1 MHVCTQICVCTTV
14 SVCGERARDKNQRF
28 FVLFCFSTTPYLR
41 IWGRTL
47 LGLLVKIKCR
57 IWGRISHSACNSMA
71 WLDSCVGQW
80 TLGIW
85 LVSIILWLLQTVQ
98 MCSTMLWFYLN
109 PGYTNLSSCV
119 QASYSLSP
127 THFRHYIFFLISKAF
142 LFFLFLNY
150 YSLIFFYSSVI
161 ILPILPSN
169 SSSSH
174 SSSSPKGWMSLYPH
188 IPIFSSPE
196 IIIELTKPQDSVGPI
211 EIDTYLWRS
220 RKVTLFID
228 NFFSYTKASLFLSPP
243 KLLKIQK

>member
-161 ILPILPSN
+161 IPLQFCPLTVPHPIPHLNPFPRCPHN
-169 SSSSH
+169 PTH
-174 SSSSPKGWMSLYPH
+174 LTPCQASPFRGLKSLK
-188 IPIFSSPE
+188 S
-196 IIIELTKPQDSVGPI
+196 
-211 EIDTYLWRS
+211 
-220 RKVTLFID
+220 
-228 NFFSYTKASLFLSPP
+228 
-243 KLLKIQK
+243 